1 MQGPVQTAFSAR
13 VAYGRMARPEARSRL
28 KSHQIIAGVG
38 VLAVLMMAASVS
50 EAQPRYHQGL
60 SGSITYGQ
68 SHYGQPGY
76 GQPGYG
82 QPGYGY
88 GQPGYGSPHYGST
101 HSGAWSGGQP
111 YQARQRSWSPD
122 YSAPPPPAPPIHP
135 GHPAY
140 GHPNAYGYASVRVNE
155 TRVRAY
161 SATGHNATGYSVP
174 VGGYHVGGYHGAV
187 PYHHAQTTGYGYQ
200 GYGQGYGHHGYGYQA
215 YGHQGYSRY
224 GQRSHIQRGHA
235 SPRPGPGY
243 RDVYGYNDDRPPSY
257 SGHTVRYRQSYRH
270 GYGRDCYC
278 EDVYLVDR

>member
-1 MQGPVQTAFSAR
+1 MGP
-13 VAYGRMARPEARSRL
+13 PEARSRL
-28 KSHQIIAGVG
+28 KAQRIITGVG

-68 SHYGQPGY
+68 SHYGQSHYGQSHYGQPGYGHSGY

-82 QPGYGY
+82 QGHY
-88 GQPGYGSPHYGST
+88 GQPGHGYGYSGYGHASY
-101 HSGAWSGGQP
+101 GQP
-111 YQARQRSWSPD
+111 YQARQRSWSPE

-140 GHPNAYGYASVRVNE
+140 GHPNAYGYASVRVDE

-174 VGGYHVGGYHGAV
+174 VGGYHVGGYHVGGYHVGGYHGAV
-187 PYHHAQTTGYGYQ
+187 PYHHARTTGYGYQ
-200 GYGQGYGHHGYGYQA
+200 PYGY
-215 YGHQGYSRY
+215 QGYSRY

-257 SGHTVRYRQSYRH
+257 SGHGVRYRQSYRH